1 MSATATHFSM
11 ELALEPTSVWVII
24 CDATR
29 LLIFKMD
36 KKREYKKTGTG
47 GLEKNMLKDSERAYI
62 IEVLTSFHN
71 VWCPFCL
78 IDLHP
83 ALAQELS

>member
-1 MSATATHFSM
+1 
-11 ELALEPTSVWVII
+11 
-24 CDATR
+24 
-29 LLIFKMD
+29 
-36 KKREYKKTGTG
+36 
-47 GLEKNMLKDSERAYI
+47 MLKDSERAYI

-83 ALAQELS
+83 ALAQELSQRTETEVRINKKIAYSELQHSIELNKPLQKRSIMKAAEK